1 MIYKQATV
9 DATNLQTV
17 ITDADSA
24 DSATGFGFY
33 SFCAAAAMVTVMADV
48 VSATSVADA
57 AVARATDAGAGF
69 GFCFFCVAAATA
81 TVAADVGITMAVAAA
96 NF

>member
-24 DSATGFGFY
+24 DSATGFGFC
-33 SFCAAAAMVTVMADV
+33 SFCAAAAMVTVA
-48 VSATSVADA
+48 ADA
-57 AVARATDAGAGF
+57 
-69 GFCFFCVAAATA
+69 
-81 TVAADVGITMAVAAA
+81 GITMAVAAA